1 MAMELARERTVSA
14 CLPSAYRLSYLL
26 LRTIHRHSCAS
37 APSATSPSAPLRL
50 LASPS
55 PSPPL
60 SLPLSAFPARAP
72 VCIPPSAPRAPD
84 APSRLTSAPTSA
96 IPSILAPSASA
107 FPPHDFPAPPLQSQP
122 QSTFPCRTW
131 PQNYRGSAASVL
143 FSPVRTSSFGIPAA
157 RSFTAAADGAAGN
170 AGNHQHS
177 PGVVGMSDDREAAL
191 DSVVKVFGVASS
203 PNYWLPWQSKPQRE
217 VTGSGFVV
225 SGRRILTSAHV
236 VADHTF
242 VLVRRHGSPKKFLAT
257 VEAVAHDCDLALLS
271 VKDPASVGSGEGGI
285 NGGGSGDARA
295 DSEEFW
301 EGMRALELGDV
312 PLLQESIAVVGYPQ
326 ASASPWAWCTARL
339 TLLPIHTVPSLTSP
353 FPTHH
358 TTTPCQAVTT
368 SASPWVWCH
377 GWSQYVHSAAHLLA
391 IQIHTSPSSSQHVPP
406 SPMSGGDNIS
416 ITMGVV
422 SRVEPTQYVHSAA
435 HLLAIQIDAAINPGN
450 SGGPALIMAPAA
462 PAAAPAAAAPPAPA
476 APDAGGEGVEGGMGE
491 GAGGVEG
498 GWGSGGEAGG
508 GGMGRGVWGEG
519 GVRGSRGA
527 EGAQQL
533 EYRVAGLAFQNLSG
547 AENIGYIVPVPII
560 RRFLADAS
568 LGHRR
573 FPGFASLGVSC
584 QPLENW
590 QLRAHL
596 KMPRGATGVVV
607 NAVQPLSDSS
617 RWLRNDDVLTAFD
630 GVPIANDGSI
640 MFRKR
645 ERLPF
650 DYLVSLKPVGETAR
664 VSVLRHGQPMDFH
677 IRLNPI
683 PALVPAQ
690 QFDISPSYFIFA
702 GLVFVPLTQ
711 PYLHEYGPDWFNSSP
726 RRLCERALRDIPS
739 KPSQQIVILSRVLAD
754 EVNSGFERLAELQVK
769 RVNGKEV
776 ENLRQLRDEVL
787 QCTDGFVRFDLD
799 DDRVIAVS
807 VAAAKKASAQI
818 LRRYRVPCASS
829 WDLQQGDAEKGEATV
844 QAGAS

>member
-1 MAMELARERTVSA
+1 
-14 CLPSAYRLSYLL
+14 
-26 LRTIHRHSCAS
+26 
-37 APSATSPSAPLRL
+37 
-50 LASPS
+50 
-55 PSPPL
+55 
-60 SLPLSAFPARAP
+60 
-72 VCIPPSAPRAPD
+72 
-84 APSRLTSAPTSA
+84 
-96 IPSILAPSASA
+96 
-107 FPPHDFPAPPLQSQP
+107 
-122 QSTFPCRTW
+122 
-131 PQNYRGSAASVL
+131 
-143 FSPVRTSSFGIPAA
+143 
-157 RSFTAAADGAAGN
+157 
-170 AGNHQHS
+170 
-177 PGVVGMSDDREAAL
+177 MSDDREAAL
-191 DSVVKVFGVASS
+191 DSVVKVFAVASS

-326 ASASPWAWCTARL
+326 ARL

-462 PAAAPAAAAPPAPA
+462 PAAPAAAPAAAAPPAPA

-547 AENIGYIVPVPII
+547 AENIGYIVPVPIIRRFLADASLGHRRFPSFASLGVSCQPLENCQGCCVMPFLALLLLPPHLLFPLPSPPLRPFSSSPSLPSPPSYIVPVPII

-754 EVNSGFERLAELQVK
+754 EVNSGFERLAELQVRGKGVQGVGERKWQAVHVHVKVK

>member
-1 MAMELARERTVSA
+1 M
-14 CLPSAYRLSYLL
+14 
-26 LRTIHRHSCAS
+26 
-37 APSATSPSAPLRL
+37 
-50 LASPS
+50 
-55 PSPPL
+55 
-60 SLPLSAFPARAP
+60 
-72 VCIPPSAPRAPD
+72 
-84 APSRLTSAPTSA
+84 
-96 IPSILAPSASA
+96 
-107 FPPHDFPAPPLQSQP
+107 
-122 QSTFPCRTW
+122 
-131 PQNYRGSAASVL
+131 
-143 FSPVRTSSFGIPAA
+143 
-157 RSFTAAADGAAGN
+157 
-170 AGNHQHS
+170 
-177 PGVVGMSDDREAAL
+177 
-191 DSVVKVFGVASS
+191 GVA
-203 PNYWLPWQSKPQRE
+203 
-217 VTGSGFVV
+217 
-225 SGRRILTSAHV
+225 A
-236 VADHTF
+236 
-242 VLVRRHGSPKKFLAT
+242 
-257 VEAVAHDCDLALLS
+257 
-271 VKDPASVGSGEGGI
+271 
-285 NGGGSGDARA
+285 
-295 DSEEFW
+295 
-301 EGMRALELGDV
+301 
-312 PLLQESIAVVGYPQ
+312 
-326 ASASPWAWCTARL
+326 TARL

-368 SASPWVWCH
+368 S
-377 GWSQYVHSAAHLLA
+377 
-391 IQIHTSPSSSQHVPP
+391 
-406 SPMSGGDNIS
+406 D

-422 SRVEPTQYVHSAA
+422 SRVEPVRAQCGRTCWPFRSTPLPLPLNTFHRPLSQRTCWPFRST
-435 HLLAIQIDAAINPGN
+435 LP
-450 SGGPALIMAPAA
+450 STPATAVAPPSSWPPAAPAA

-476 APDAGGEGVEGGMGE
+476 APDAGRGRSRRGDGRGSGRGGRRMGE
-491 GAGGVEG
+491 WPGKQGGRD
-498 GWGSGGEAGG
+498 GERGVG
-508 GGMGRGVWGEG
+508 GRG
-519 GVRGSRGA
+519 GA
-527 EGAQQL
+527 T
-533 EYRVAGLAFQNLSG
+533 
-547 AENIGYIVPVPII
+547 IVPVPII

-573 FPGFASLGVSC
+573 FPSFASLGVSC
-584 QPLENW
+584 QPLENC
-590 QLRAHL
+590 QGCCVMPFLALLLLPPHL
-596 KMPRGATGVVV
+596 LFPPPFPPSPSLFLLSLP
-607 NAVQPLSDSS
+607 PLSTQ
-617 RWLRNDDVLTAFD
+617 LHL
-630 GVPIANDGSI
+630 

-664 VSVLRHGQPMDFH
+664 VSVLAARAAHGLPHPPQ
-677 IRLNPI
+677 

-754 EVNSGFERLAELQVK
+754 EVNSGFERLAELQVRGKGVQGVGERKWQAVHVHVKVK

>member
-1 MAMELARERTVSA
+1 
-14 CLPSAYRLSYLL
+14 
-26 LRTIHRHSCAS
+26 
-37 APSATSPSAPLRL
+37 
-50 LASPS
+50 
-55 PSPPL
+55 
-60 SLPLSAFPARAP
+60 
-72 VCIPPSAPRAPD
+72 
-84 APSRLTSAPTSA
+84 
-96 IPSILAPSASA
+96 
-107 FPPHDFPAPPLQSQP
+107 
-122 QSTFPCRTW
+122 
-131 PQNYRGSAASVL
+131 
-143 FSPVRTSSFGIPAA
+143 
-157 RSFTAAADGAAGN
+157 
-170 AGNHQHS
+170 
-177 PGVVGMSDDREAAL
+177 MSDDREAAL
-191 DSVVKVFGVASS
+191 DSVVKVFAVASS

-326 ASASPWAWCTARL
+326 ARL

-462 PAAAPAAAAPPAPA
+462 PAAPAAAPAAAAPPAPA

-508 GGMGRGVWGEG
+508 GGGGAGGRKGPSSWNTAWQGWRSRTCQERKIS
-519 GVRGSRGA
+519 VRERVA
-527 EGAQQL
+527 EGWCSYIVPVPIIRRFLADASLGHRRFPSFASLGVSCQPL
-533 EYRVAGLAFQNLSG
+533 ENCQGCCVMPFLALLLLPPHLLFPLPSPPLRPFSSSPSLPSPPS
-547 AENIGYIVPVPII
+547 YIVPVPII

-754 EVNSGFERLAELQVK
+754 EVNSGFERLAELQVRGKGVQGVGERKWQAVK